1 MRAVVL
7 GGVND
12 LRIDERP
19 TPQTPRGGLL
29 VRMAYVGICGSD
41 VRNWRHGS
49 ARLAGPQVPGHEVV
63 GEVVATDAPDFPVGT
78 RVGVCPGA
86 PCLRCVRCASGQQN
100 LCPNRIVLGYDFP
113 GGMQEQFAVPA
124 ESIAAGSVVALPSTL
139 ELRSAVLAEPLHT
152 VLNGQDLARIG
163 PRDSVLVIGLGTI
176 GTLHTAYA
184 HSLGARVVLAVD
196 IRPERVTQAAAL
208 LGSHLVDELRPDEG
222 PALRD
227 RGGPDGWSVVI
238 IAAGAGPAVTLALD
252 SVEPSGRVLAFAGLP
267 PADAIVSIDVNR
279 IHYRQLELLGA
290 FGGTPATYARAVAWL
305 AETPLALER
314 IITDE
319 YPLDRVEDAYRNV
332 ETGSGLK
339 TVLRP

>member
-7 GGVND
+7 GGVD
-12 LRIDERP
+12 ELRIDDRP
-19 TPQTPRGGLL
+19 AQQTPPGGLL

-63 GEVVATDAPDFPVGT
+63 GEVVATDAPAFPVGT

-86 PCLRCVRCASGQQN
+86 PCLRCARCADGQHN
-100 LCPNRIVLGYDFP
+100 LCPHRIVLGYDFP
-113 GGMQEQFAVPA
+113 GGMQEEFAVPA
-124 ESIAAGSVVALPSTL
+124 ESIAAGSVVALPSRL
-139 ELRSAVLAEPLHT
+139 ALRSAVLAEPLHT
-152 VLNGQDLARIG
+152 VVNGQDLARIA
-163 PRDSVLVIGLGTI
+163 PRDSVLVLGLGTI

-184 HSLGARVVLAVD
+184 HSLGARSVLAVD
-196 IRPERVTQAAAL
+196 IRPDRVSQAAAV
-208 LGSHLVDELRPDEG
+208 LGSRLVDELRPDDG
-222 PALRD
+222 PALRE

-238 IAAGAGPAVTLALD
+238 IAAGTGAAVTMALD
-252 SVEPSGRVLAFAGLP
+252 AVEPSGRVLAFAGLP
-267 PADAIVSIDVNR
+267 PADAVVPIDVNR

-290 FGGTPATYARAVAWL
+290 FGGTPATYARAVTWL
-305 AETPLALER
+305 AETAVPLER

-319 YPLDRVEDAYRNV
+319 YPLDQAEDAYRNV
-332 ETGSGLK
+332 ESGSGLK